1 MAPVASQ
8 ACGNHPTS
16 CPLDQTVRNDPHHCY
31 PIPIHAIAN
40 VGLAGIFIR
49 RTIFDPW
56 RPFFH
61 LPMTTV

>member
-16 CPLDQTVRNDPHHCY
+16 CPLDQTVRNDPHHRY

-40 VGLAGIFIR
+40 VGLAGI
-49 RTIFDPW
+49 
-56 RPFFH
+56 
-61 LPMTTV
+61 LP